1 MEAPRWLFL
10 AALVYAPWA
19 YGSTREWAVT
29 GLNIFIGGV
38 MMLWMVSCLLR
49 RTWPQVPPVLAI
61 ATILLAAQGWFL
73 VGNAKFDYD
82 PTALEFNELSPL
94 LPWAPGTL
102 HRSLSLQSMAQI
114 SAMLFSLCFVCE
126 TARRAVWRKR
136 LLLTLALTGVSLV
149 LLGLAQRLTNATA
162 IFWGPEDMGQ
172 SFFATYRYHSNAGAF
187 LNLVW
192 PIVAGFTFMAFL
204 GGVTAGKRFL
214 WATAL
219 TMCLA
224 GTAIIASRAA
234 AVLAVVL
241 SVAWGLWV
249 LREIARSRWKGI
261 TVATAAV
268 AALVMILLVGSLAAL
283 AGLDVSV
290 KRWSKFHREFT
301 EENHRLLTAQVC
313 LDMIPEAGAWG
324 FGPGTFQ
331 TAFPYFSHRY
341 GTQIAGKWI
350 FAHED
355 YLQTLI
361 EWGYVGG
368 AGWAFLLFGGLLNS
382 LVRAYRHRGC
392 LSIDVRITHFGL
404 VTGSIG
410 VLLHALVD
418 FPLQIASIQLYVA
431 VLLGILWANRHWL
444 REPKQRVHHQRRET
458 TPVHAVAL
466 AP

>member
-1 MEAPRWLFL
+1 MEAPRWIFL

-29 GLNIFIGGV
+29 GLSILIGVV
-38 MMLWMVSCLLR
+38 MMLWMVGCLLR
-49 RTWPQVPPVLAI
+49 RAWPQVPPVLAI

-82 PTALEFNELSPL
+82 PATLEFNELNPL
-94 LPWAPGTL
+94 LPWAPGSL
-102 HRSLSLQSMAQI
+102 HRSLSLKNMTQL

-126 TARRAVWRKR
+126 TARQAVWRKR

-149 LLGLAQRLTNATA
+149 LLGLTQRLTNATA
-162 IFWGPEDMGQ
+162 IFWGPEEMGQ

-204 GGVTAGKRFL
+204 GGATTGKRIF
-214 WATAL
+214 WAGAL
-219 TMCLA
+219 TLCLA

-234 AVLAVVL
+234 AVLAAVL
-241 SVAWGLWV
+241 SVTWGLWV

-268 AALVMILLVGSLAAL
+268 AALVMMLLVGSLAAL

-290 KRWSKFHREFT
+290 KRWSKLHRELT
-301 EENHRLLTAQVC
+301 EENNRLLTAQVC

-331 TAFPYFSHRY
+331 TAFPYFSHRH

-350 FAHED
+350 YAHED

-368 AGWAFLLFGGLLNS
+368 AGWAVLLFGGLLNS
-382 LVRAYRHRGC
+382 FSRAYRHRDR
-392 LSIDVRITHFGL
+392 LSIDARVTHFALATGL
-404 VTGSIG
+404 MG
-410 VLLHALVD
+410 VLLHSLVD
-418 FPLQIASIQLYVA
+418 FPLQIASIQLYA
-431 VLLGILWANRHWL
+431 TVLLGILWANRYWL
-444 REPKQRVHHQRRET
+444 REPRQRLNHHRRET
-458 TPVHAVAL
+458 TPLHTAAL